1 MSREQKI
8 LVVAC
13 LVIASVC
20 NASNHNGVETDTIQT
35 DTHIFEKI
43 ADDVYFATA
52 AGTVH
57 LVSNSLVVINED
69 DVLVVDSHI
78 TADAARELLS
88 SIKTLTEKPVRY
100 LVNSHFHFDH
110 AHGNQ
115 AFPEGVDIIG
125 HEYTRSKLTGDPLSE
140 PTYQVIGSPQVQSQQ
155 LAVLDEQIKAAA
167 DTDAA
172 SSLRAQKAMLE
183 RHIVALDEVEPT
195 PPNVTFTD
203 RLSIFRGSREIQLF
217 HPGRGHTGGDVLVYL
232 PKERVLFTGDLL
244 YPWAPYLG
252 DAFAD
257 EFPDTLEHLKE
268 LDIAVIAGGHGP
280 LIKDTS
286 IIDLAQSYLRSY
298 WDQVSKFHSQ
308 GLTVAETLEAL
319 DLSDYEDFAVFQL
332 NTPGVL
338 ELEVGRMYERLE
350 EPR

>member
-1 MSREQKI
+1 MSRERKI

-13 LVIASVC
+13 LVIAFVC
-20 NASNHNGVETDTIQT
+20 NASDHNGVETDTIQT

-57 LVSNSLVVINED
+57 LVSNSLVVINE
-69 DVLVVDSHI
+69 
-78 TADAARELLS
+78 
-88 SIKTLTEKPVRY
+88 
-100 LVNSHFHFDH
+100 
-110 AHGNQ
+110 
-115 AFPEGVDIIG
+115 
-125 HEYTRSKLTGDPLSE
+125 
-140 PTYQVIGSPQVQSQQ
+140 
-155 LAVLDEQIKAAA
+155 
-167 DTDAA
+167 
-172 SSLRAQKAMLE
+172 
-183 RHIVALDEVEPT
+183 LDEVEPT